1 MQGAMSLPA
10 VLYVKDLRVVLAG
23 WDGDRIRRFLKRN
36 GLARFEAA
44 PDGEQPRVFTTVAVL
59 QERMPD
65 ALAAMEIVWERAH
78 QPTIDPTDF
87 SDLDVD
93 E

>member
-1 MQGAMSLPA
+1 MSLPA
-10 VLYVKDLRVVLAG
+10 VLYVKDLRVVLSG

-36 GLARFEAA
+36 GLARFEMPAQE
-44 PDGEQPRVFTTVAVL
+44 GEQPRVFTTVAIM

-65 ALAAMEIVWERAH
+65 ALAAMEVVWEKAR
-78 QPTIDPTDF
+78 QPTFDPDDF
-87 SDLDVD
+87 SDVEGD